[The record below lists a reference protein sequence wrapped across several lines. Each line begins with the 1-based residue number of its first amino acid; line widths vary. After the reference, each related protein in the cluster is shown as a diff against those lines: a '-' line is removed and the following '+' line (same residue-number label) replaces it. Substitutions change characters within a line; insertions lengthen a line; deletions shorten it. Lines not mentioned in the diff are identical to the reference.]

1 MELLIKG
8 LDNILDDKLSLVE
21 RGILISIAL
30 CRDNDKRM
38 TLAKF
43 KTKCKISTIKLE
55 LINLQESGLIRWS
68 GYKAAKK
75 SIEDNKMN
83 PDVIDIINFMNGLYN
98 RDFNPNSAASTTNLK
113 NRLKEHNAEDIKLVV
128 ANRYKVWKDD
138 VVMESNLN
146 PGTIFRPSKFSK
158 YLEEAKRTRVGES
171 FVAAENISLKNG
183 DEITSEVVNSFIN
196 NDTYNIKIYQT
207 DGEGNKRASGVGA
220 TRYGKDIKK
229 MLKLQKLNS
238 IRTHRYFYVAK

>member
-1 MELLIKG
+1 MELLIKS
-8 LDNILDDKLSLVE
+8 LQSILDEKLSLVE
-21 RGILISIAL
+21 RGILVSIAL
-30 CRDNDKRM
+30 CRDDDKRI

-55 LINLQESGLIRWS
+55 LINLQESGLIKWS
-68 GYKAAKK
+68 GYKTAKK
-75 SIEDNKMN
+75 GVEDSKMN
-83 PDVIDIINFMNGLYN
+83 PDALDVINFMNGLYN
-98 RDFNPNSAASTTNLK
+98 RDFDPNSAASTTNLK
-113 NRLKEHNAEDIKLVV
+113 KRLKEHSVEDIKLVV

-138 VVMESNLN
+138 AVMESNLN

-171 FVAAENISLKNG
+171 FVAAENISLKHG

-207 DGEGNKRASGVGA
+207 DGEGNKRANGVGA
-220 TRYGKDIKK
+220 TRYGRDIKK

-238 IRTHRYFYVAK
+238 TRTHRYYYVQK